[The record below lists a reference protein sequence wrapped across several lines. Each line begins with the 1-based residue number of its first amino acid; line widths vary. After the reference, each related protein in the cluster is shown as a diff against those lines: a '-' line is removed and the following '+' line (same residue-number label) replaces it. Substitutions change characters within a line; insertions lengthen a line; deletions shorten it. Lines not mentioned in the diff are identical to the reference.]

1 MYLRHCKD
9 KKKNK
14 PKSSRCRE
22 IITIKAELNEVE
34 VKKKIQE
41 VHWPF
46 GNINKIGKLL
56 AN

>member
-34 VKKKIQE
+34 VKKK
-41 VHWPF
+41 
-46 GNINKIGKLL
+46 NSRNSL
-56 AN
+56 ALWKYKQNWQTLS

>member
-1 MYLRHCKD
+1 MMYLRHCKD

-34 VKKKIQE
+34 VKKK
-41 VHWPF
+41 F
-46 GNINKIGKLL
+46 KKFIGPLEI
-56 AN
+56 